1 MVGRVYFVRGQSSC
15 SVLNILYL
23 TCLFHNQM
31 ELLNTQLDVWSELP
45 KIISLCQRSLFLSLS
60 SLSPPC
66 PSSGL
71 PAEWKGGM
79 HRPWSCCAL
88 RGLGRAPSDAP
99 RASRKQGYQ
108 LRTGWGGELGGR
120 GGEAEKWFFSW
131 ETECAQDFSTIAPQL
146 EGRTEGS
153 WVSSTR

>member
-88 RGLGRAPSDAP
+88 RVWAGLPLTL
-99 RASRKQGYQ
+99 QGQ
-108 LRTGWGGELGGR
+108 AGSKGISSGR
-120 GGEAEKWFFSW
+120 GGVGSLEVG
-131 ETECAQDFSTIAPQL
+131 
-146 EGRTEGS
+146 EGRQRSGS
-153 WVSSTR
+153 SVGRLNAPRILARLPRN